1 MAVRKEPS
9 GRWRAVIKSGRT
21 YVAGRTFD
29 TKSAAVAWEQRQRA
43 SLDGLSDARAGRQ
56 LVRDALAEW
65 LDWRRGQVAESTYA
79 TDRSLSAVWP
89 TSLLDRQIAA
99 VRAIDVEHAID
110 VERAINVG
118 GGTAGTCERR
128 KITLS
133 AFFSWCVREGLISVS
148 PVVGVRV
155 SKSVAPPRTMNPLT
169 WDELEEATERMRA
182 WSPRCADVALT
193 LGWTGLRWGEARSL
207 RVGDVQR
214 IGGHALIVRTSH
226 TEGLREKTTKG
237 GKVRRVPVADPV
249 WPLVLGWCEGREADD
264 HLFVTERGAQ
274 LHKSNVRRAVRWA
287 ETARGHSIHDLR
299 DTAATEWLRS
309 GVDVRT
315 VQAWL
320 GHASL
325 TTTQVYVHH
334 LGTHADRAAIN
345 LINLRGTPGAHDSKD
360 TNSGSTENAV

>member
-9 GRWRAVIKSGRT
+9 GRWRAVVKSGRL
-21 YVAGRTFD
+21 YVGGRTFD

-43 SLDGLSDARAGRQ
+43 ALDGMSDARAGRQ
-56 LVRDALAEW
+56 LVRDALGEW

-89 TSLLDRQIAA
+89 TSLLDRQIAS
-99 VRAIDVEHAID
+99 VRTLDIERAID
-110 VERAINVG
+110 VG
-118 GGTAGTCERR
+118 GGTAGTRERR

-133 AFFSWCVREGLISVS
+133 AFFSWCVREGLISAS

-155 SKSVAPPRTMNPLT
+155 SKSVAPPRTMNPWT
-169 WDELEEATERMRA
+169 WNELDEVASRMATR
-182 WSPRCADVALT
+182 SPRCADVVLI

-214 IGGHALIVRTSH
+214 LGGQALIVRTSH

-237 GKVRRVPVADPV
+237 GKVRRVPVADRV
-249 WPLVLGWCEGREADD
+249 WPIVLGWCEGRDADD

-299 DTAATEWLRS
+299 HTAATEWLRS

-320 GHASL
+320 GHASM
-325 TTTQVYVHH
+325 TTTQIYVHH
-334 LGTHADRAAIN
+334 LGTHADRAAID
-345 LINLRGTPGAHDSKD
+345 LVNLRGTPGARDSSDMNEK
-360 TNSGSTENAV
+360 SAKNAV

>member
-29 TKSAAVAWEQRQRA
+29 TKSAAVAWEHRQRA
-43 SLDGLSDARAGRQ
+43 ALDGLSDARAGRQ
-56 LVRDALAEW
+56 LVRDALTEW
-65 LDWRRGQVAESTYA
+65 LGWRRGQVAESTHA
-79 TDRSLSAVWP
+79 TDRSLSAAWP
-89 TSLLDRQIAA
+89 TSLLGRQIAA
-99 VRAIDVEHAID
+99 VRTIDI
-110 VERAINVG
+110 ERAIDLG
-118 GGTAGTCERR
+118 GGTAGTRERR

-133 AFFSWCVREGLISVS
+133 AFFSWCVREGLIAAS
-148 PVVGVRV
+148 PVDGVKV
-155 SKSVAPPRTMNPLT
+155 SKSVAPPRTMNPWT
-169 WDELEEATERMRA
+169 WDELDELVCRMAA
-182 WSPRCADVALT
+182 WSPRYADVVLT

-214 IGGHALIVRTSH
+214 VGGQALIVRTSH

-237 GKVRRVPVADPV
+237 GKVRRVPVADRV
-249 WPLVLGWCEGREADD
+249 WPIVLGWCEGREADE
-264 HLFVTERGAQ
+264 HLFVTERGSQ

-287 ETARGHSIHDLR
+287 EAARGHSIHDLR
-299 DTAATEWLRS
+299 HTAATEWLRS

-325 TTTQVYVHH
+325 TTTQIYVHH
-334 LGTHADRAAIN
+334 LGTHADRAAID
-345 LINLRGTPGAHDSKD
+345 LVNLRGTSGAHD
-360 TNSGSTENAV
+360 